1 MSKDIDQLITYAETR
16 RIKKEYS
23 NYTLKQCTKSIYKNL
38 PIIKDFEDKE
48 ENKIGEIK
56 DEI

>member
-23 NYTLKQCTKSIYKNL
+23 NYTLKQCMKSIRKQINMV
-38 PIIKDFEDKE
+38 KDFEDKE